1 MTELARE
8 WFWVKKKPW
17 STVERLLLACLSGTD
32 EPRVELV
39 KLAREI
45 VCGTKKLVGRTD
57 DGTYA
62 MVDDDQDLLAVYQ
75 AQWSDALNAS
85 EAARAEMEQKFY
97 QLTDYLIDSGYGHL
111 LQISGSSEDE
121 GGSNMSAAL
130 NSYLEQA
137 RLEAQGFDDSYGWLA
152 PDGTFYPV
160 DWGEH
165 QGWAYQKAQQM
176 RWLEHS
182 SLRTGR
188 EGDIL
193 VQHGWVLLHSPGMG
207 IADVTASDLK
217 PLTKAQREFLFN
229 YYADRGKPE
238 LASKYFMDE

>member
-8 WFWVKKKPW
+8 WIWVKKKPW

-62 MVDDDQDLLAVYQ
+62 MTDDDQDLLAVYQ
-75 AQWSDALNAS
+75 ARWSDALTS
-85 EAARAEMEQKFY
+85 TEAALSAMEQKFY
-97 QLTDYLIDSGYGHL
+97 QLTDYLIDSGYGRL
-111 LQISGSSEDE
+111 LQLSGISGKEDD
-121 GGSNMSAAL
+121 SDISDAL
-130 NSYLEQA
+130 KSYLEQA
-137 RLEAQGFDDSYGWLA
+137 QLKEQGFDDNYGWLA

-160 DWGEH
+160 EWGEH
-165 QGWAYQKAQQM
+165 QSWAYQKAQQM
-176 RWLEHS
+176 GWIEHG

-193 VQHGWVLLHSPGMG
+193 AQHGWALLHSPSMG
-207 IADVTASDLK
+207 IAAVTASDLK
-217 PLTKAQREFLFN
+217 PLTKAQREFLCDYFS
-229 YYADRGKPE
+229 DRGKLE
-238 LASKYFMDE
+238 LASKYFMDG